1 MGRLRVALFVSEF
14 EDPNTDV
21 LCKGAVKAAREKDYD
36 LYIFPAKFLDVKR
49 SPTLD
54 KYAYQ
59 NNCLFDFILENN
71 IDVAIVNTGNIAADL
86 SAEEKRRFLQK
97 IMVPVIL
104 ISDTLEEYSCVNF
117 NNGRGMVLGIEHL
130 IKQHGIRKFG
140 FVSGPKNNTDAMER
154 YHIFEQSMRENN
166 IPPEQYRIVEGNFS
180 YNCMEVIGKLL
191 DEYPEMD
198 ALVCANDMMCYGAY
212 QVLEARHMRI
222 GKDIAVMGFDDL
234 PYSGEIQPGLS
245 TVRADSALLGY
256 EAVCLCE
263 KVVKGEIEDV
273 LVDTTF
279 VARESCGCCK
289 GNDRKTEER
298 DVMSTKAHLDAL
310 NHTLVSISR
319 SILDYEEE
327 NYRIYSMILNS
338 LCSMNIHS
346 VYLYTFEDSIEYKR
360 GQSWSIPEYV
370 QLRAYYKEPYR
381 RKPDIIYQPMP
392 LYYYPVD
399 AQDIKEIDISKQRI
413 PFGKIF
419 SNVYSRSSEAVI
431 RIVTM
436 VYAGETQYG
445 FLVWEI
451 DEDYFSYIGQL
462 TYQIANALKTNQLLC
477 KKSQMAEALEESL
490 QQIEEK
496 NSILEEISK
505 IDELTQIYNRRGF
518 LDNMKRNV
526 IARENKGRNAIAIY
540 ADMNNLK
547 LVNDQFGHEEGD
559 YSLCAIAR
567 ILHDAVHSIDGK
579 GDVGRIG
586 GDEFCAYLITD
597 EKDIEAKIRQQIDEI
612 TENLNC
618 NNDKLYY
625 VSMSVGIKEFTCSED
640 VDVSFELEQADAQL
654 YIYKQKKRKSIL
666 K

>member
-1 MGRLRVALFVSEF
+1 MSRLRVALFVSEF
-14 EDPNTDV
+14 EDSYTDA
-21 LCKGAVKAAREKDYD
+21 LCKGAVKGAKEKDYD
-36 LYIFPAKFLDVKR
+36 LYIFPAKFLDTKR
-49 SPTLD
+49 NPSLD

-59 NNCLFDFILENN
+59 NNCLFEFIVDNN

-86 SAEEKRRFLQK
+86 SAAEKRQFLQK
-97 IMVPVIL
+97 ISVPVIL

-117 NNGRGMVLGIEHL
+117 DNCPGLISGIEHL
-130 IKQHGIRKFG
+130 IKKHNKRKFG
-140 FVSGPKNNTDAMER
+140 YVSGPENNTDAMER
-154 YHIFEQSMRENN
+154 YHIFEQSMRKNN

-180 YNCMEVIGKLL
+180 YNCTDVIERLL
-191 DEYPEMD
+191 DEYPDMD

-212 QVLEARHMRI
+212 QVLEARHIKI
-222 GKDIAVMGFDDL
+222 GQDIAVLGFDDA
-234 PYSGEIQPGLS
+234 PYSSEMQPGLS
-245 TVRADSALLGY
+245 TVKADSALLGY

-263 KVVKGEIEDV
+263 EALKGEIREV

-279 VARESCGCCK
+279 VARESCGCEK
-289 GNDRKTEER
+289 NDAEADHR
-298 DVMSTKAHLDAL
+298 DMISIKAHLDAL

-319 SILDYEEE
+319 NILDYEEE
-327 NYRIYSMILNS
+327 NYKIYFMILNS
-338 LCSMNIHS
+338 LCSTNVHS
-346 VYLYTFEDSIEYKR
+346 VYLYTFEEEIEYKR
-360 GQSWSIPEYV
+360 GQEWKAPEYV
-370 QLRAYYKEPYR
+370 QLRAYYKEPYK
-381 RKPDIIYQPMP
+381 RKPNVIYQPMP

-399 AQDIKEIDISKQRI
+399 PQDIIEIDASQQKI
-413 PFGKIF
+413 PFGQIF
-419 SNVYSRSSEAVI
+419 SNKYSKRSEAVI
-431 RIVTM
+431 KIVTM
-436 VYAGETQYG
+436 LYAGESQYG

-462 TYQIANALKTNQLLC
+462 TYQIANALKTNRLLY
-477 KKSQMAEALEESL
+477 KKSQMTEALEESL

-526 IARENKGRNAIAIY
+526 IAKENKGRNALAIY

-559 YSLCAIAR
+559 YSLCAIGR
-567 ILHDAVHSIDGK
+567 ILRDAVHSIDGK

-597 EKDIEAKIRQQIDEI
+597 IDNSEERIRQQIDEI
-612 TENLNC
+612 TELLNS

-625 VSMSVGIKEFTCSED
+625 VSMSVGVKQFVCSED

>member
-1 MGRLRVALFVSEF
+1 MRRLRVALFVSEF
-14 EDPNTDV
+14 EDPYTDS
-21 LCKGAVKAAREKDYD
+21 LCKGAVKAAKEKDYD
-36 LYIFPAKFLDVKR
+36 LYIFPAKFLDTKR

-54 KYAYQ
+54 NYAYQ
-59 NNCLFDFILENN
+59 NNCLFDFILDNN

-86 SAEEKRRFLQK
+86 SAAEKRQFLQK
-97 IMVPVIL
+97 ISVPVVL

-117 NNGRGMVLGIEHL
+117 DNCPGMISGIEHL
-130 IKQHGIRKFG
+130 IKKHNKRKFG
-140 FVSGPKNNTDAMER
+140 YVSGPKTNTDAMER
-154 YHIFEQSMRENN
+154 YSIFEQSMRKNN
-166 IPPEQYRIVEGNFS
+166 IPPEQYKIVEGNFS
-180 YNCMEVIGKLL
+180 YNCTDVIERLL
-191 DEYPEMD
+191 DEYPDMD

-212 QVLEARHMRI
+212 QVLETRNIKI
-222 GKDIAVMGFDDL
+222 GEDIAVLGFDDA
-234 PYSGEIQPGLS
+234 PYSGEMQPGLS
-245 TVRADSALLGY
+245 TVKADPALLGY
-256 EAVCLCE
+256 EAVYLCE
-263 KVVKGEIEDV
+263 GALKGEIQEA

-279 VARESCGCCK
+279 VVRESCGCER
-289 GNDRKTEER
+289 NAEEADHR
-298 DVMSTKAHLDAL
+298 DAISIKAHLDAL

-319 SILDYEEE
+319 NILDYEEE
-327 NYRIYSMILNS
+327 NYKIYFMILNS
-338 LCSMNIHS
+338 LCSTNVHS
-346 VYLYTFEDSIEYKR
+346 VYLYTFEEEIEYKR
-360 GQSWSIPEYV
+360 GQEWKVPEYV

-381 RKPDIIYQPMP
+381 RKPNIIYQPMP

-399 AQDIKEIDISKQRI
+399 PQDIIEIDASQQRI
-413 PFGKIF
+413 PFGQIF
-419 SNVYSRSSEAVI
+419 ANKYSKCSEAVI
-431 RIVTM
+431 KIVTM
-436 VYAGETQYG
+436 LYAGESQYG

-462 TYQIANALKTNQLLC
+462 TYQIANALKTNRLLY
-477 KKSQMAEALEESL
+477 KKSQMAAALEESL

-526 IARENKGRNAIAIY
+526 IAKENKGRAAVAIY

-559 YSLCAIAR
+559 YSLCAIGR

-579 GDVGRIG
+579 GAVGRIG

-597 EKDIEAKIRQQIDEI
+597 IDNVEAQIRQQIDEI

-618 NNDKLYY
+618 NNDKPYY
-625 VSMSVGIKEFTCSED
+625 VSMSVGVKHFRCSED
-640 VDVSFELEQADAQL
+640 VNVSFELEQADAQL

>member
-1 MGRLRVALFVSEF
+1 MSRLRVALFVSEF
-14 EDPNTDV
+14 EDPYTDV

-36 LYIFPAKFLDVKR
+36 LYIFPAKFLDTKR

-86 SAEEKRRFLQK
+86 SAAEKRRFLQK
-97 IMVPVIL
+97 ITVPVIL

-117 NNGRGMVLGIEHL
+117 DNCPGMILGIEHL
-130 IKQHGIRKFG
+130 IKQHNIRKFG
-140 FVSGPKNNTDAMER
+140 YVSGPKNNTDAMER
-154 YHIFEQSMRENN
+154 YDIFEKSMRENN

-180 YNCMEVIGKLL
+180 YNCMEVIEKLL
-191 DEYPEMD
+191 DEYPEME

-212 QVLEARHMRI
+212 QVLEARHI
-222 GKDIAVMGFDDL
+222 KVGKDIAVLGFDDS

-245 TVRADSALLGY
+245 TVKADPALLGY
-256 EAVCLCE
+256 EAVYLCE
-263 KVVKGEIEDV
+263 RALKGEIQDR
-273 LVDTTF
+273 LVGTTF
-279 VARESCGCCK
+279 VARESCGCK
-289 GNDRKTEER
+289 RNDTKPDNK
-298 DVMSTKAHLDAL
+298 DVLSTKAHLDAL

-319 SILDYEEE
+319 NILDYEEE
-327 NYRIYSMILNS
+327 NYKIYSMILNS

-346 VYLYTFEDSIEYKR
+346 VYLYTFEEVIEYKR
-360 GQSWSIPEYV
+360 GQSWNIPEYV
-370 QLRAYYKEPYR
+370 QLRAYYKEPYK
-381 RKPDIIYQPMP
+381 RKPNIIYQPMP
-392 LYYYPVD
+392 LYYYPVELE
-399 AQDIKEIDISKQRI
+399 DIKEIDISEQRI
-413 PFGKIF
+413 AFGQIF
-419 SNVYSRSSEAVI
+419 SNVYSKHSEAVI
-431 RIVTM
+431 KIVTM
-436 VYAGETQYG
+436 LYAGESQYG

-451 DEDYFSYIGQL
+451 DEDFFSYIGQL
-462 TYQIANALKTNQLLC
+462 TYQIANALKTNHLLY

-490 QQIEEK
+490 QQVEEK

-526 IARENKGRNAIAIY
+526 IAKENRRRNAIAIY

-559 YSLCAIAR
+559 YSLCAIGR
-567 ILHDAVHSIDGK
+567 ILHDAVHSVDGK
-579 GDVGRIG
+579 GAVGRIG

-597 EKDIEAKIRQQIDEI
+597 IDDSEAKIRQQIDEI
-612 TENLNC
+612 TDNLNC
-618 NNDKLYY
+618 NNDKPYY
-625 VSMSVGIKEFTCSED
+625 VSMSVGIKQFTCSED

-654 YIYKQKKRKSIL
+654 YMYKQKKRKSIM